1 MNIDV
6 EIDEKKDILNY
17 IETLNLKEKLGEDLE
32 IFIKNILEK
41 AKLHEG
47 IDSKVGIYVR
57 ITGNEEI
64 REINREERNKDMVT
78 DILSFPMY
86 SREEIQNQN
95 LEIYQDLEY
104 PRELGDMIL
113 NIFRVSEQ
121 SVEYQTGIKRE
132 IAYMIVHSFYH
143 LLGYDHMI
151 EKEKV
156 EMRRKEEELL
166 KELGMTRD

>member
-64 REINREERNKDMVT
+64 KIW
-78 DILSFPMY
+78 
-86 SREEIQNQN
+86 
-95 LEIYQDLEY
+95 
-104 PRELGDMIL
+104 
-113 NIFRVSEQ
+113 
-121 SVEYQTGIKRE
+121 
-132 IAYMIVHSFYH
+132 
-143 LLGYDHMI
+143 
-151 EKEKV
+151 
-156 EMRRKEEELL
+156 
-166 KELGMTRD
+166 